1 MESLMITR
9 FGILVLC
16 MAALGACSAFA
27 MDGSTG
33 QFIDLTIR
41 EDIPE
46 IVEVGPQ
53 PIRIAVAA
61 VLSPSGNIRSYAG
74 LAAYIGEK
82 TGRPVELVQ
91 RRTYAEVNDL
101 IAAGEVD
108 LAFVCTSAYIS
119 GHDEGDMD
127 LLVVPEIDGATVYRS
142 SVIVR
147 STSDARSIEDLRGA
161 SFAFTDPMSLT
172 GRIYPTYTVQQLGW
186 SPESFFRSTA
196 FTYSHDRAIEAVLS
210 GVVDAAAVDDLVLS
224 QIIEREPDVATRMR
238 IIDQSP
244 AFGIPP
250 VVVPSST
257 LAAVRLLYEE
267 LLLNL
272 HREPGGPAILDAI
285 GVDRFVSGSD
295 EAYEGA
301 REITRAVGLGL

>member
-1 MESLMITR
+1 MITR
-9 FGILVLC
+9 IGILVLC

-46 IVEVGPQ
+46 IVDVGPQ

-74 LAAYIGEK
+74 LAAHIGEK

-127 LLVVPEIDGATVYRS
+127 LLVVPEIDGTTVYRS

-172 GRIYPTYTVQQLGW
+172 GRIYPTYTVQQLGS

-224 QIIEREPDVATRMR
+224 RMIERDPELATRMR

-257 LAAVRLLYEE
+257 LAAVRSLYEE

>member
-1 MESLMITR
+1 MITR
-9 FGILVLC
+9 FGFLVLC
-16 MAALGACSAFA
+16 MATLGACSAFA
-27 MDGSTG
+27 SDGSAG
-33 QFIDLTIR
+33 HFIDLAIR

-46 IVEVGPQ
+46 IVDVGPQ

-74 LAAYIGEK
+74 LAAHIGEK

-127 LLVVPEIDGATVYRS
+127 LLVVPEINGATVYRS

-172 GRIYPTYTVQQLGW
+172 GRIYPTYTVQQFGS
-186 SPESFFRSTA
+186 SPGSFFRSTA

-224 QIIEREPDVATRMR
+224 QMIESDPDLATRMR

-257 LAAVRLLYEE
+257 VAAVRSLYEE

>member
-1 MESLMITR
+1 MITR
-9 FGILVLC
+9 IGILVLC
-16 MAALGACSAFA
+16 MAALGACSGFA

-46 IVEVGPQ
+46 IVDVGPQ

-74 LAAYIGEK
+74 LAAHIGEK

-224 QIIEREPDVATRMR
+224 QMIERDPDLATRMR

-257 LAAVRLLYEE
+257 LAAVRSLYEE

-272 HREPGGPAILDAI
+272 HREPGGLAILDAI